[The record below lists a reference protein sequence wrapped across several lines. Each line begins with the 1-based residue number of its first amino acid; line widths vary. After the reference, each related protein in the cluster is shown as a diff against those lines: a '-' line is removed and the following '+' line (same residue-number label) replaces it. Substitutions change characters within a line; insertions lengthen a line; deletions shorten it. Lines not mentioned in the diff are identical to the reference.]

1 MYVSLGVSKLLLKV
15 SFVISVLRLIHL
27 SQQMVSLLV
36 ALT

>member
-15 SFVISVLRLIHL
+15 CFVISVLRLIHL